1 MLIDQS
7 QHPQYLV
14 RVTDGVIEEANDAF
28 LELFG
33 YARNQLGILKEDLVI
48 ENPFLFEREKETDPW
63 VHCRSQSGS
72 GFMMEK
78 VTMKLHRD
86 DITYSAVSLRDTVM
100 QERMLNRLRLSE
112 QIFATAL
119 DGIIV
124 TDNQGII
131 QYVNPAFIHLS
142 GYEAEEL
149 FGMTLR
155 ILKSG
160 KHDDSFYQQMWDTLV
175 SEGRWNGEVWNRR
188 KNGDICPEWLAIS
201 SIRDPQGKILM
212 YTAMFRDLSE
222 RYHYEQQIKQQALH
236 DPLTSLPNRRFFHEK
251 LSAAVIEA
259 NNPMRR
265 FALIYLDLD
274 GFKQVNDSLGHEA
287 GDVVLK
293 VTAERL
299 LHCVGKLGDCFRMGG
314 DEFAVLLQGAED
326 ELTTTAKMIAG
337 CILDEIRQPISFAA
351 QMATVGTSIGIAVFP
366 LDGRDAES
374 LLVKADS
381 RMYVAKRNGRNRIV
395 NTDELMND
403 N

>member
-1 MLIDQS
+1 MLTDQA

-48 ENPFLFEREKETDPW
+48 EKPFLFERETETDPW

-78 VTMKLHRD
+78 ITMKLHRD
-86 DITYSAVSLRDTVM
+86 DIIYSAVSLRDTVM
-100 QERMLNRLRLSE
+100 QEKMLNRLRLSE

-131 QYVNPAFIHLS
+131 QYVNPAFIQIT
-142 GYEAEEL
+142 GYDLEEL
-149 FGMTLR
+149 LGMTLR
-155 ILKSG
+155 VLKSG
-160 KHDDSFYQQMWDTLV
+160 KHDDSFYQKMWQKLAN
-175 SEGRWNGEVWNRR
+175 EGQWNGEIWNRR
-188 KNGDICPEWLAIS
+188 KNGEVYPEWLAIS
-201 SIRDPQGKILM
+201 SIRDPQGNILM

-222 RYHYEQQIKQQALH
+222 RYRYEQKIKHQALH
-236 DPLTSLPNRRFFHEK
+236 DPLTELPNRRFFHEK
-251 LSAAVIEA
+251 LSAAIAGTQQLA
-259 NNPMRR
+259 NR

-287 GDVVLK
+287 GDQVLR

-299 LHCVGKLGDCFRMGG
+299 LHCVGDQGTCFRMGG
-314 DEFAVLLQGAED
+314 DEFAVLLKVADKD
-326 ELTTTAKMIAG
+326 ETTLAKNIAG
-337 CILDEIRQPISFAA
+337 LILADVRNPIGFAA
-351 QMATVGTSIGIAVFP
+351 EMAIVGTSIGIAVFP
-366 LDGRDAES
+366 IDGQDAES
-374 LLVKADS
+374 ILVAADR
-381 RMYVAKRNGRNRIV
+381 RMYAAKRSGRNRIV
-395 NTDELMND
+395 SADE
-403 N
+403 